1 MNTINALP
9 HNPLS
14 PLDAAL
20 QAMRNARTPMELR
33 AAAALVADL
42 RTERE
47 KEAARNAYI
56 DRCSALLEEAVV
68 FGQKRAGV

>member
-1 MNTINALP
+1 
-9 HNPLS
+9 
-14 PLDAAL
+14 
-20 QAMRNARTPMELR
+20 MELR